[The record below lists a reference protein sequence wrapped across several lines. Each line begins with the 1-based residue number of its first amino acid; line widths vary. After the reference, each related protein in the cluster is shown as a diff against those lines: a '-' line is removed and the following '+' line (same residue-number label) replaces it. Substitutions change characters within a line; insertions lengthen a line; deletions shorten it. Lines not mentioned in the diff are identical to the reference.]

1 MASLNTST
9 NGPSIKSS
17 YKSIIDGSLSA
28 SFNSPTYGQWAIFSV
43 STPLINAFQ
52 PDRGGKESLLKV
64 QTTGEGELSEMIEEF
79 SEGRIQF
86 AFVKIKDLN
95 TSLPKH
101 ILIGWCGEGVPERT
115 KGYFTSHLAV
125 ICNIFHVSVN
135 LYKVDQVSLTFKGYH
150 VQITARSDRDLTPES
165 IIKKV
170 ADASG
175 SKYSRNNDISPTVI
189 PATPASKPVF
199 SPSQFSGPSEPNILA
214 SSRLKTDNSNLN
226 IDDDGWGADAPQ
238 VTRTKLEK
246 VAPAYKP
253 TKVNMAELT
262 KQNSASTQDDA
273 YRASE
278 NSDIVKGGYQPVGK
292 VDIAAIR
299 AQAQKK
305 TDDRPTIVKGAYE
318 PVGKVDIAAIRARAQ
333 KPTSSHIST
342 TGSSVVDSIHN
353 EQPLNSISQ
362 TERSAISLKSERLT
376 ALPKPKVTN
385 MFSSVH
391 ANFTGTKAPQ
401 PGSFGSEF
409 TPTTLAK
416 PMINSTSKNFADEG
430 GKTPAQL
437 WQEKKARE
445 RSASGASSVV
455 FNQKSPIINRTSTG
469 GEWTSGYTGRSWA
482 PVTTNPTGR
491 SDIATTSYQG
501 TVDKEHE
508 QETPISPVGG
518 ISAIRNQFQA
528 ELPVRA
534 SVNQDS
540 SNDHPSISP
549 PSINASNRPNHIV
562 SVPPPPPVRSPKTE
576 SPQREASPIRV
587 AVPVARGRDLDS
599 SSPKIV
605 DLSAREIEVDN
616 TGIGISNSS
625 APSTPDTAKVQIK
638 NAPTRNLDSSKK
650 GICALIQYD
659 YEVAE
664 DNEIQLIEG
673 EYITNID
680 MVDDDWWMGVNSR
693 GERGLF
699 PSNYV
704 ELVEEIS
711 NAPAA
716 QVSVTATALYDYEA
730 AEDNEL
736 SFEEDAVITN
746 VEFPD
751 EDWWHG
757 SYNGKSGLFP
767 ANYVQLNE

>member
-1 MASLNTST
+1 MASLNTSI

-17 YKSIIDGSLSA
+17 YKSIIDGSLST
-28 SFNSPTYGQWAIFSV
+28 SFNSPTHGQWAIFSV

-52 PDRGGKESLLKV
+52 PDRGGKESILKV
-64 QTTGEGELSEMIEEF
+64 QTTSEGELSEMIEEF

-125 ICNIFHVSVN
+125 ISNIFH
-135 LYKVDQVSLTFKGYH
+135 GYH

-175 SKYSRNNDISPTVI
+175 SKYQQNNYISSTVCP
-189 PATPASKPVF
+189 PAPASKPVF
-199 SPSQFSGPSEPNILA
+199 SPSQFSGLSGPNILA
-214 SSRLKTDNSNLN
+214 SSRLKANESNLN
-226 IDDDGWGADAPQ
+226 VDDDGWGTDAPQ
-238 VTRTKLEK
+238 VTRSKLEK

-262 KQNSASTQDDA
+262 KKNSASTQNDVD
-273 YRASE
+273 RTNE

-299 AQAQKK
+299 AQAQIK
-305 TDDRPTIVKGAYE
+305 TDDRPTVVKGAYE

-333 KPTSSHIST
+333 KPAYSHIST
-342 TGSSVVDSIHN
+342 TGSSVVNSSHN
-353 EQPLNSISQ
+353 EQPLNSINQ
-362 TERSAISLKSERLT
+362 TERSAASSKSERLT
-376 ALPKPKVTN
+376 TLPKPKVTN

-409 TPTTLAK
+409 TPTNLTK
-416 PMINSTSKNFADEG
+416 PMVSSTSKNFADEG

-445 RSASGASSVV
+445 RSTSGASSVAS
-455 FNQKSPIINRTSTG
+455 NQRSQIINQTSTG
-469 GEWTSGYTGRSWA
+469 GEWKSGYTGRSWA
-482 PVTTNPTGR
+482 PVAINPTGL
-491 SDIATTSYQG
+491 SDIGTTSDQG
-501 TVDKEHE
+501 TGDQDHE
-508 QETPISPVGG
+508 QGTKSPPAGG

-528 ELPVRA
+528 ELPIRA
-534 SVNQDS
+534 SMNQDS
-540 SNDHPSISP
+540 SNNLKSPPP
-549 PSINASNRPNHIV
+549 PSINTSNRPNHVV
-562 SVPPPPPVRSPKTE
+562 SVPPPPPVRSLTPE

-587 AVPVARGRDLDS
+587 AVPVARGKDLDS
-599 SSPKIV
+599 SASKTM

-616 TGIGISNSS
+616 TGVKLSNNSV
-625 APSTPDTAKVQIK
+625 PNTPDTAKVQTK
-638 NAPTRNLDSSKK
+638 NAPTGNLDPSNK

-673 EYITNID
+673 EFITNID

-711 NAPAA
+711 NTTAA
-716 QVSVTATALYDYEA
+716 QVSVTAIALYDYEA